1 MINFSV
7 PYFGQLKAPERLTA
21 TVKQYGDLL
30 YNLYAARYVWETP
43 AHVPQEI
50 PTEVLSVSKFAAIC
64 EDGGFY
70 PAAPVKVPDKY
81 GHFNKWTVT
90 TFDGNVFEV
99 EDGKTAVIIHN
110 TPAEIA
116 DREIIGRFAYLLAQ
130 TETSMNTALLN
141 SRSTRFFQAETETE
155 KLKLE
160 KAFYENESGAPVVA
174 VMGESNKNDFL
185 DEKRGFE
192 PYEFNDTNEVN
203 RLQYLSQF
211 SDDLLRRFVL
221 QYGIDTCNINKQ
233 AQVSTDELHQYE
245 QIAEILYNQ
254 TYDIY
259 AAAVEKANNLF
270 EHKYGISK
278 NPLFVHKQETEI
290 NESEGAENGLN
301 DIQTEQNENLK
312 NNLSE

>member
-1 MINFSV
+1 M
-7 PYFGQLKAPERLTA
+7 
-21 TVKQYGDLL
+21 
-30 YNLYAARYVWETP
+30 
-43 AHVPQEI
+43 
-50 PTEVLSVSKFAAIC
+50 
-64 EDGGFY
+64 
-70 PAAPVKVPDKY
+70 
-81 GHFNKWTVT
+81 
-90 TFDGNVFEV
+90 
-99 EDGKTAVIIHN
+99 
-110 TPAEIA
+110 
-116 DREIIGRFAYLLAQ
+116 
-130 TETSMNTALLN
+130 
-141 SRSTRFFQAETETE
+141 
-155 KLKLE
+155 KLE
-160 KAFYENESGAPVVA
+160 KAFSENESGAPVVA

-254 TYDIY
+254 TFDIY

-270 EHKYGISK
+270 EYKYKITK
-278 NPLFVHKQETEI
+278 NPLFIHKQTT
-290 NESEGAENGLN
+290 ESEGAENGIN
-301 DIQTEQNENLK
+301 DIPTEQNENLE